1 MKTKSFQHDDIE
13 RYEYVADGVIALLAK
28 NERAP
33 KAAMPRFRHR
43 SLKAMSSTLTKSKNR
58 KALSQSELRQKCC
71 EAERRAALQAQMSA
85 QRRRSLIIRGSRD
98 VKQQFAQ
105 EEDAPQPAGFP
116 AQDAPK
122 PDARVSAG
130 SLTCPYIIDFIVVGV
145 MFCQDVKFVL
155 ITRVTLGFASQIP
168 FLVFLKGHIPWSSDP
183 NRRVQTLR
191 VQRKTPSAVGD
202 APQPASSPVRHASEP
217 GWTFAGSAV
226 AWMSSLRP
234 FASSG
239 VGDAAQP
246 ANSPVRHASEPGWT
260 FAGSA
265 VAWMSSL
272 WPFASFGVG
281 DAAQPANSPV
291 QEVSS
296 DPYTGSTC
304 GMCGDGEEAQK
315 AKTKDDTKM
324 CEYYDLKQPALRWCF
339 PCEASRIFA
348 SKANVSEEDRELV
361 QRCARRHMHPGDSS
375 PLSKRA
381 SDTCM
386 SSLGC
391 RLVCNKAGWESNSER
406 RFCDHDNNLSHR
418 SFPGRRKIRLS
429 AW

>member
-1 MKTKSFQHDDIE
+1 MK
-13 RYEYVADGVIALLAK
+13 
-28 NERAP
+28 
-33 KAAMPRFRHR
+33 
-43 SLKAMSSTLTKSKNR
+43 
-58 KALSQSELRQKCC
+58 
-71 EAERRAALQAQMSA
+71 
-85 QRRRSLIIRGSRD
+85 
-98 VKQQFAQ
+98 
-105 EEDAPQPAGFP
+105 
-116 AQDAPK
+116 
-122 PDARVSAG
+122 
-130 SLTCPYIIDFIVVGV
+130 
-145 MFCQDVKFVL
+145 
-155 ITRVTLGFASQIP
+155 AS
-168 FLVFLKGHIPWSSDP
+168 
-183 NRRVQTLR
+183 
-191 VQRKTPSAVGD
+191 
-202 APQPASSPVRHASEP
+202 ASSRRTRRIQLCAY
-217 GWTFAGSAV
+217 
-226 AWMSSLRP
+226 L
-234 FASSG
+234 
-239 VGDAAQP
+239 AANGGNKDKKL
-246 ANSPVRHASEPGWT
+246 ANSKLRSH
-260 FAGSA
+260 
-265 VAWMSSL
+265 
-272 WPFASFGVG
+272 VG
-281 DAAQPANSPV
+281 KWV
-291 QEVSS
+291 GS
-296 DPYTGSTC
+296 DPYTGSTF